1 MLSAIL
7 GVVLFN
13 QLVHSQF
20 SPTPLWKSDV
30 LQPPPNRI
38 DTAYAALSE
47 GVSRLS
53 PYGGFLNGRATSP
66 FYATLAKFEI
76 AAQPNG
82 TFQQLALKFFEDEDK
97 ITLCDT
103 PWESIGTI
111 PSNIHLQE
119 VAIRDIINY
128 GYAASQSYIAY
139 GNSLFQQTAKKCWEI
154 ANQYTVSNRTWALLS
169 RTIEAKKFTIPS
181 ECQGT
186 PVEGLTFHNFSQ
198 DAGDMNLY
206 ETALFSLLS
215 ALLADSE
222 TPPNNTYIL
231 AAKQSL
237 DVLIKL
243 NKDEQL
249 FQDPMGTISSSSR
262 CDLEDASRVPVT
274 IEYRAQ
280 GTSIIGFMIEALS
293 ILSPMINTAD
303 MEAFLQQIIL
313 SALNTTAS
321 GWMGPNGVMPNKY
334 IPDEGMGAEEG
345 DMYFVRGLAEAYRR
359 LKSAPASLQN
369 LIKVFLGVQYNA
381 IRDHATSGDN
391 VYGRSWQGPPP
402 SSFDPY
408 DQVVAAQILVDG
420 IDLFSNDTQPMET
433 PVPTPPTDSPHSLHA
448 SHPVGIIIGSTIGG
462 VAAVTLLDTTSQVS
476 VTPFPLDPRFEVT
489 PFTWDQP
496 ASSNDE
502 STPHPTKW
510 HNKQHSVGNAQRV
523 SPPRDMGNDPGLQ
536 SPVVTSVAHPPT
548 LGLNNIAAREEG
560 NSPHQIDMGATIPDL
575 IRIIYQ
581 RLWQHDSQESPPD
594 YYSQP
599 DQN

>member
-7 GVVLFN
+7 GVVLFS

-30 LQPPPNRI
+30 LQPLPNRI

-206 ETALFSLLS
+206 ETAL
-215 ALLADSE
+215 
-222 TPPNNTYIL
+222 
-231 AAKQSL
+231 
-237 DVLIKL
+237 
-243 NKDEQL
+243 
-249 FQDPMGTISSSSR
+249 
-262 CDLEDASRVPVT
+262 
-274 IEYRAQ
+274 
-280 GTSIIGFMIEALS
+280 
-293 ILSPMINTAD
+293 
-303 MEAFLQQIIL
+303 QQVIL

-345 DMYFVRGLAEAYRR
+345 DMYFVRGLAEAYRQ

-462 VAAVTLLDTTSQVS
+462 VAAVTLLGLMIYLIYCRHRHSRASVSDTTSQVS

-536 SPVVTSVAHPPT
+536 SPVLTSVAHPPT
-548 LGLNNIAAREEG
+548 LGLNNIVVQEEG